1 MLLKEVIDKFYFD
14 RQKDREQRHFYIT
27 DAGRCGRALFFKFKN
42 VPRKEIEANILRLFD
57 HGDHI
62 HQLIMKPLLSVREIH
77 VVAAEVN
84 IPPQKI
90 ISGRADA
97 IISDGHELYVLD
109 IKSMNSMV
117 FNRLTEP
124 KEENVDQIQLYLH
137 YFRISKGILL
147 YVNKDNQYLKEF
159 IVEYDKRR
167 ANCLI
172 KSLNQIKRKIEKNI
186 LPARLDEY
194 PKNWQCRFCQFRQIC
209 SMADAGEMKWPD
221 FIEKIKKRGSFR
233 IS

>member
-1 MLLKEVIDKFYFD
+1 
-14 RQKDREQRHFYIT
+14 
-27 DAGRCGRALFFKFKN
+27 
-42 VPRKEIEANILRLFD
+42 
-57 HGDHI
+57 
-62 HQLIMKPLLSVREIH
+62 
-77 VVAAEVN
+77 
-84 IPPQKI
+84 
-90 ISGRADA
+90 
-97 IISDGHELYVLD
+97 
-109 IKSMNSMV
+109 MV

-194 PKNWQCRFCQFRQIC
+194 PKIGNVVFVSLDRFVLWR
-209 SMADAGEMKWPD
+209 MPGK
-221 FIEKIKKRGSFR
+221 
-233 IS
+233 